1 MILSVAEYVK
11 VHPFSPLYLFSF
23 FQFSSFFPLIL
34 VIVQCLLAACH
45 PHLITTS
52 SIKKFYSRRSFF
64 LVPGDE
70 KTPSPAGGM
79 KTESSLP
86 FDRFS
91 PLENDLG
98 DGQGDQPMKSLS
110 QQLPDYGT
118 PSEEV
123 LSSPSEMP
131 KPPPPESTALSSPSV
146 KPDPDASV
154 AMSYGL
160 VSSDQD
166 SAALAQG
173 QRIVKDAAP
182 SLVVEPKIEDMEE
195 SSRQNTPTP
204 SQLNPG
210 AGQDEESQLSFNQD
224 NQSSDTSLF
233 SVRWPKVSGAG
244 N

>member
-1 MILSVAEYVK
+1 M
-11 VHPFSPLYLFSF
+11 
-23 FQFSSFFPLIL
+23 
-34 VIVQCLLAACH
+34 AACY

-52 SIKKFYSRRSFF
+52 CIKKFYSRRSLF

-123 LSSPSEMP
+123 LSSPSEKMP
-131 KPPPPESTALSSPSV
+131 KLPPPESTALSSPSV

-154 AMSYGL
+154 AMSYGS

-204 SQLNPG
+204 TQLNPG
-210 AGQDEESQLSFNQD
+210 VGQDEESQLSFNQD